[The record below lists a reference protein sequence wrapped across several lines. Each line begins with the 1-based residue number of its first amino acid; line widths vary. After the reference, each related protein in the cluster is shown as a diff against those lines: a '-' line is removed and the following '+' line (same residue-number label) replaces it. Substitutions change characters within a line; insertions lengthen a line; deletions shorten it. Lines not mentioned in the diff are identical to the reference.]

1 MLAFTYIN
9 IKGTSETGK
18 TGNIVTIIQLGT
30 IGALI
35 VAGFWSM
42 YVHPNWNNN
51 FADFLCQTALGGTCN
66 AADGLDLH
74 RVEGYEIIVQTGE
87 EVKNPKKN
95 IPRAIFISLG
105 LRSRS
110 SIAL

>member
-1 MLAFTYIN
+1 MLQTFTYIN

-51 FADFLCQTALGGTCN
+51 FADFMPNGIGGLVGSY
-66 AADGLDLH
+66 GLDLH
-74 RVEGYEIIVQTGE
+74 RV
-87 EVKNPKKN
+87 
-95 IPRAIFISLG
+95 
-105 LRSRS
+105 
-110 SIAL
+110 